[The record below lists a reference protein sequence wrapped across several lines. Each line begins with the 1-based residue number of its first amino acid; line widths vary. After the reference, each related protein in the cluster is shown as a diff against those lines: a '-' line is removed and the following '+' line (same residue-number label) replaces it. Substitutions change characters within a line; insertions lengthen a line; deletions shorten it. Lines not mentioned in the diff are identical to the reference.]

1 MGNRGS
7 ARDRARLVAGARRC
21 SAPAAAGQYWFVTP
35 RRRRAEPSLEDLLA
49 RYRATR
55 DPGVLG
61 LAFDRAAPG
70 LFRLALAWTP
80 DAASAEDAVQETFLA
95 AFEGIDGWDAA
106 RPAGPWLAG
115 ILRHKAARARRRAHR
130 NPEPLAV
137 VPPSLAPGPASSA
150 ELREETERLRA
161 AIARLPEP
169 YRSVA
174 LLRWRHGLAP
184 AEIADVRGEPP
195 GTVRSTLTRAL
206 ARLRRDLGGLA
217 VFAVLPRA
225 TADRAARGLSRVRRD
240 TLRLLTAR
248 LAAAT
253 AGAFVLGGLVM
264 ATKKQI
270 VLSSCAVALLAAGW
284 AGHTCSGDPAASSP
298 ATRHAL
304 PDSSRGTA
312 ATQARPDAAVPPP
325 PPQEAPPAPAGD
337 VVRGRVVDR
346 AGDPVPG
353 ARVAAFPD
361 SIERA
366 VDPAAERGVATG
378 ADGAFAVGGLRG
390 PAPYVIAVQAHGFAP
405 RTRTGVRPPG
415 DLTIVLGSPADFEGR
430 VLGPDDAPIAG
441 ARVRVS
447 GVLAGGARFD
457 ASATS
462 ASDGAFA
469 VTGLPPLERRHTS
482 PLGSLSVEARAE
494 GFAPLLVADV
504 LDVGPQSVPD
514 LAEGRTTHLD
524 LHMVRGAVVTGRVI
538 DENDRPVEGARV
550 ALMSYERPLGFGRFA
565 EQPRHL
571 GTTTSAA
578 DGTFRIAN
586 VPAAGVHRP
595 AILGEILPFGAL
607 VAVGPGGRS
616 GSVTIP
622 VLRDGESHKVELA
635 LLPVASVTGRVVD
648 QAGAAVANAAVS
660 VRTDSARQPPT
671 TFRDIDGMDV
681 PCPFTTSGPDGRFR
695 AGVPLSAD
703 AGGKLH
709 VGAAS
714 AADGMRPYRSGDN
727 VVANDASGTTDAGD
741 VVIRADAP
749 GIHADVVV
757 VGADG
762 RPVAGAA
769 FRTRDELHISG
780 SAWGWPA
787 TDADGRS
794 RLGWLQRSK
803 DEVPAGAVPREVV
816 VTAPGLAAA
825 VVTVTFDAADRDPQR
840 IELAPGRHV
849 AGRVRWS
856 DGSPAADAWI
866 LVADAAVPLA
876 EAVPPADSQR
886 APPDRHAATPGLV
899 ILGRAH
905 AEADGSFRVDDL
917 PDRPCHVVARVEAMD
932 GTGGRL
938 TESARASLSEVRPGA
953 EDLVLVLPPSSESRD
968 AAGKPLDVRVL
979 DDATGRPLAGAGV
992 ELFDGTTI
1000 LYGVPAG
1007 EGRVRFDAVPRG
1019 EWTLRAG
1026 SARFGRAIVSGVRA
1040 ESGERE
1046 VRVARGAAVRG
1057 RLQDAG
1063 GPGLVHLV
1071 AEGAALP
1078 WFWSPAT
1085 LLSADGTFSF
1095 EGVPA
1100 GRYRV
1105 AVTRNA
1111 SAARAV
1117 TCDETLEVRTGDTEV
1132 QYASRVPPPVR

>member
-1 MGNRGS
+1 MTS
-7 ARDRARLVAGARRC
+7 
-21 SAPAAAGQYWFVTP
+21 P
-35 RRRRAEPSLEDLLA
+35 RRRAEPSLERLFA

-61 LAFDRAAPG
+61 EAFDRAAPG

-115 ILRHKAARARRRAHR
+115 ILRHKAARARRRTRR
-130 NPEPLAV
+130 NPEPLAA
-137 VPPSLAPGPASSA
+137 VPPSLTPGPASSA

-184 AEIADVRGEPP
+184 ADIADVRGEPP

-206 ARLRRDLGGLA
+206 ARLRRELGGLA

-225 TADRAARGLSRVRRD
+225 TTDRAARGLARVRRD
-240 TLRLLTAR
+240 TLRLLTVR

-253 AGAFVLGGLVM
+253 ASALVLGGLVM

-270 VLSSCAVALLAAGW
+270 VLSSCTVALLAAGW
-284 AGHTCSGDPAASSP
+284 IGHTCSGDPAPSSP

-312 ATQARPDAAVPPP
+312 VAQARPDAVVPLPQS
-325 PPQEAPPAPAGD
+325 QEAPPAPAGD

-361 SIERA
+361 SVERA
-366 VDPAAERGVATG
+366 VDPATERGVTTAD
-378 ADGAFAVGGLRG
+378 DGAFAVGGLRG

-405 RTRTGVRPPG
+405 RTRAGVRPPG
-415 DLTIVLGSPADFEGR
+415 DVTIVLGAPADFEGR
-430 VLGPDDAPIAG
+430 VLGPDDTPIAG

-447 GVLAGGARFD
+447 GVIAGGARFD

-462 ASDGAFA
+462 ASDGAYA
-469 VTGLPPLERRHTS
+469 VTGLPPVERRHTS

-504 LDVGPQSVPD
+504 LDVGPQSIPD

-524 LHMVRGAVVTGRVI
+524 LHMVRGAEIVGRAV
-538 DENDRPVEGARV
+538 DESGRPVDGARV
-550 ALMSYERPLGFGRFA
+550 ALMSYERPLGLSRFA
-565 EQPRHL
+565 DAPRHL

-578 DGTFRIAN
+578 DGTFRFAN

-595 AILGEILPFGAL
+595 AILGEILPFGAV
-607 VAVGPGGRS
+607 VAVGPEGRS
-616 GSVTIP
+616 GAVTVP
-622 VLRDGESHKVELA
+622 VLRDGETHKVEVA
-635 LLPVASVTGRVVD
+635 LLPVALVTGRVVD
-648 QAGAAVANAAVS
+648 ESGAAVASAALS
-660 VRTDSARQPPT
+660 VRTDSAHQSPA
-671 TFRDIDGMDV
+671 TFRDIDGTDV
-681 PCPFTTSGPDGRFR
+681 PCPFTASGPDGRFR
-695 AGVPLSAD
+695 AAVPLNAD

-714 AADGMRPYRSGDN
+714 AADGMRPYRSGEN
-727 VVANDASGTTDAGD
+727 VVAIDASGTTDAGD
-741 VVIRADAP
+741 VVVRAEP
-749 GIHADVVV
+749 VGVHADVVV
-757 VGADG
+757 VDGQG
-762 RPVAGAA
+762 RPVRGAW
-769 FRTRDELHISG
+769 FRSRDELHISG

-794 RLGWLQRSK
+794 RLAWLRRSK
-803 DEVPAGAVPREVV
+803 DDVPAGAAPCEVV

-849 AGRVRWS
+849 AGRARWS
-856 DGSPAADAWI
+856 DGRPAADAWI
-866 LVADAAVPLA
+866 LVADAAVPLE
-876 EAVPPADSQR
+876 EAVPPANSR
-886 APPDRHAATPGLV
+886 TTSPDRHAATAGLV
-899 ILGRAH
+899 LLGRAH
-905 AEADGSFRVDDL
+905 SEADGSFRVDDL
-917 PDRPCHVVARVEAMD
+917 PDRPCHVVARVEALD
-932 GTGGRL
+932 GPGGRT
-938 TESARASLSEVRPGA
+938 TESSRAALSEVRPDA
-953 EDLVLVLPPSSESRD
+953 EGLVLVLPPRSEAQPV
-968 AAGKPLDVRVL
+968 AAGSLDVRVVE
-979 DDATGRPLAGAGV
+979 DATGRPLAGAV
-992 ELFDGTTI
+992 AELFDGTTI
-1000 LYGVPAG
+1000 LYGVAAG

-1026 SARFGRAIVSGVRA
+1026 SGRFGRAIVAGLRA
-1040 ESGERE
+1040 EGGERE
-1046 VRVARGAAVRG
+1046 VRVARGAPVRG
-1057 RLQDAG
+1057 KLQDAG

-1071 AEGAALP
+1071 AEGASVP
-1078 WFWSPAT
+1078 WFWSPAA
-1085 LLSADGTFSF
+1085 LVAADGTFSV
-1095 EGVPA
+1095 EGVAA

-1105 AVTRNA
+1105 VVTRNA

-1117 TCDETLEVRTGDTEV
+1117 TCDETLEVRPGDTEV
-1132 QYASRVPPPVR
+1132 RFAARVPADVR